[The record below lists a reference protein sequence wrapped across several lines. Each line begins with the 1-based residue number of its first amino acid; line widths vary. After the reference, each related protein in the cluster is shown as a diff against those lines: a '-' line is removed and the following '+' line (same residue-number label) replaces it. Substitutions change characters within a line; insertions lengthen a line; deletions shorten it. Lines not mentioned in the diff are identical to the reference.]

1 MNNLHIK
8 FDDANCFKYGNLVI
22 KFKGLVFYKNY
33 MCGVDSLK
41 HFFYDYSKYIDNVKY
56 LRGNFVLCICDK
68 SSTYVFTDNS
78 GMSRLYYYKDLV
90 FDKYLELI
98 DYFKLSSSDLD
109 SNGVVEYIQ
118 YGYSIFFTLFKDV
131 KILGRE
137 DMICINGKKL
147 TIQKKLVGDIF
158 DKGEDIVEFYNNFK
172 YNFKDMKIA
181 CDLTAGID
189 SRLNVA
195 LLKNSKINFKT
206 SISGQPNHIDV
217 MKCKEISKIL
227 NIGVLQFE
235 LDKNIDKSITDKLFY
250 QLDGQYSIL
259 EFYKNYILTMG
270 LIDKKINLRIS
281 GAGGEM
287 YKYSWFAEDFPRF
300 NKKKFTLDKVYKKR
314 FFSRSVKYDFYTD
327 NFVKKIDNYQEEV
340 KDMLEKYRCINNSK
354 TYDKICYET
363 IMRFGASTQMIQFD
377 DNYVRYAPLLELS
390 VVRNGVNLSVKDRL
404 LYMYHRRLITK
415 SCADIANVKT
425 NKGLSVS
432 SSVFSI
438 GMDAL
443 KLFGEFIVKI
453 KNKIFRINV
462 NKTDNANSDKIY
474 EFVRKNDADL
484 IKIIK
489 KYDIVDDSFDNT
501 KVDNQ
506 TYSRLITIAKMIDYI
521 DNKYEK

>member
-1 MNNLHIK
+1 
-8 FDDANCFKYGNLVI
+8 
-22 KFKGLVFYKNY
+22 
-33 MCGVDSLK
+33 
-41 HFFYDYSKYIDNVKY
+41 
-56 LRGNFVLCICDK
+56 
-68 SSTYVFTDNS
+68 
-78 GMSRLYYYKDLV
+78 
-90 FDKYLELI
+90 
-98 DYFKLSSSDLD
+98 
-109 SNGVVEYIQ
+109 
-118 YGYSIFFTLFKDV
+118 
-131 KILGRE
+131 
-137 DMICINGKKL
+137 
-147 TIQKKLVGDIF
+147 
-158 DKGEDIVEFYNNFK
+158 
-172 YNFKDMKIA
+172 
-181 CDLTAGID
+181 
-189 SRLNVA
+189 
-195 LLKNSKINFKT
+195 
-206 SISGQPNHIDV
+206 
-217 MKCKEISKIL
+217 
-227 NIGVLQFE
+227 
-235 LDKNIDKSITDKLFY
+235 
-250 QLDGQYSIL
+250 
-259 EFYKNYILTMG
+259 MG

-327 NFVKKIDNYQEEV
+327 NFVKKIDNYQKEV

-489 KYDIVDDSFDNT
+489 KYDIVDDSFDNM